1 VTVVLFTCTGQ
12 RVDMVDAFNAAGATT
27 IATETSILAPTIH
40 RASHYAL
47 VPAFTDADYVPA
59 LAELVREYSVDV
71 IVPITDFD
79 HRILSELSSR
89 EALAPALVLLPDR
102 DVIENTADKYNAHV
116 FFCEHGIGSPETWL
130 PEDLPDEIDCYP
142 VLVKAREG
150 FSGNHIYRARD
161 REELDF
167 FLRYTEVSSMV
178 QKQCQGTEFSI
189 DLFCDLDNRCLNA
202 IPRSMIHSKGGES
215 IKGMS
220 VRDPELIEL
229 GRRVGETMR
238 LRGPAT
244 VQCFRESN
252 GRLEITDVN
261 PRFGGAFAL
270 PLAAG
275 SHYPELIMALA
286 AGEHPEP
293 HVGEFEEGVVMMRY
307 YSQIV
312 MKMGSGGKLVPLD
325 RPLAAEGQQ

>member
-1 VTVVLFTCTGQ
+1 VPTVLFTCTGQ
-12 RVDMVDAFNAAGATT
+12 RVDIVDAFNAAGATT
-27 IATETSILAPTIH
+27 LATETNILAPTVH
-40 RASHYAL
+40 RAHHYAL
-47 VPAFTDADYVPA
+47 VPSFTDPEYIPA
-59 LAELVREYSVDV
+59 LADLVHEYEVDV
-71 IVPITDFD
+71 IVPLTDFD
-79 HRILSELSSR
+79 HRVLSTVAARDE
-89 EALAPALVLLPDR
+89 LAPALVLLPDR
-102 DVIENTADKYNAHV
+102 EVIENTADKYNAHV
-116 FFCEHGIGSPETWL
+116 FFCEHGIGSPATWL
-130 PEDLPDEIDCYP
+130 PEDLPDEIGCYP

-150 FSGNHIYRARD
+150 FSGNHIYRARN

-167 FLRYTEVSSMV
+167 FLRYTEASSMV

-189 DLFCDLDNRCLNA
+189 DIFCDLDSRCLNA

-244 VQCFRESN
+244 VQCFREADGS
-252 GRLEITDVN
+252 LEITDVN

-286 AGEHPEP
+286 TGERPEP
-293 HVGEFEEGVVMMRY
+293 HVGEFEEGVIMMRF
-307 YSQIV
+307 YSQVV
-312 MKMGSGGKLVPLD
+312 MKMGEDGMPVPLE
-325 RPLAAEGQQ
+325 RPLGAES

>member
-1 VTVVLFTCTGQ
+1 VPVVLFTCTGQ
-12 RVDMVDAFNAAGATT
+12 RVDIVDAFIDAGATT
-27 IATETSILAPTIH
+27 LATDTSILAPTLH
-40 RASHYAL
+40 RADRYAL
-47 VPAFTDADYVPA
+47 VPSFTDPDYVPA
-59 LAELVREYSVDV
+59 LAKLVREHEVDV
-71 IVPITDFD
+71 IVPLTDFD
-79 HRILSELSSR
+79 HRTLASAR
-89 EALAPALVLLPDR
+89 EELAPALVMLPDR

-116 FFCEHGIGSPETWL
+116 FFCEHGIASPSTWL

-150 FSGNHIYRARD
+150 FSSNHIYRARN

-167 FLRYTEVSSMV
+167 FLRYTEVPSMV
-178 QKQCQGTEFSI
+178 QRQCQGKEFSV
-189 DLFCDLDNRCLNA
+189 DLFCDLDSRCLNA
-202 IPRSMIHSKGGES
+202 VPRSMIHSKGGES

-220 VRDPELIEL
+220 VRDWELIEL

-244 VQCFRESN
+244 VQCFREAD

-275 SHYPELIMALA
+275 SGYPELVMALA
-286 AGEHPEP
+286 TGEQPEP
-293 HVGEFEEGVVMMRY
+293 HLGEFEEGVVMMRF

-312 MKMGSGGKLVPLD
+312 MKMGDDGTLVPLD
-325 RPLAAEGQQ
+325 RPLAAES

>member
-1 VTVVLFTCTGQ
+1 VSVVLFTCTGQ
-12 RVDMVDAFNAAGATT
+12 RVDIVDAFIEAGATT
-27 IATETSILAPTIH
+27 LATDTSILAPTLH
-40 RASHYAL
+40 RADRYAL
-47 VPAFTDADYVPA
+47 VPSFTDPEYIPA
-59 LAELVREYSVDV
+59 LARLVREHEVDV
-71 IVPITDFD
+71 IVPLTDFD
-79 HRILSELSSR
+79 HRVLSTSSSR

-116 FFCEHGIGSPETWL
+116 FFCEHGIGSPSTWL

-150 FSGNHIYRARD
+150 FSGNHIYRARN

-167 FLRYTEVSSMV
+167 FLRYTEVPSMV

-189 DLFCDLDNRCLNA
+189 DIFCDLNSRCLNA

-215 IKGMS
+215 IKGIS
-220 VRDPELIEL
+220 VRDRELIEL

-244 VQCFRESN
+244 VQCFREVD

-275 SHYPELIMALA
+275 SGYPELIMALA
-286 AGEHPEP
+286 TGEQPEP
-293 HVGEFEEGVVMMRY
+293 RLGEFEEGVVMMRY

-312 MKMGSGGKLVPLD
+312 MKMGDDGKLVPRD
-325 RPLAAEGQQ
+325 RPLTADR

>member
-12 RVDMVDAFNAAGATT
+12 RVDMIDAFNEAGAITL
-27 IATETSILAPTIH
+27 ATDTSILAPTLH
-40 RASHYAL
+40 RASSYAL
-47 VPAFTDADYVPA
+47 VPGFTEPEYIPA
-59 LAELVREYSVDV
+59 LAELVREHGVDV
-71 IVPITDFD
+71 IVPLTDFD
-79 HRILSELSSR
+79 HRVLSEPASR

-116 FFCEHGIGSPETWL
+116 FFCEHGIASPDTWL

-150 FSGNHIYRARD
+150 FSGNHIYRARN
-161 REELDF
+161 RKELDF
-167 FLRYTEVSSMV
+167 FLNYTEVSSMV
-178 QKQCQGTEFSI
+178 QKQCQGTEFSVDI
-189 DLFCDLDNRCLNA
+189 FCDLDSRCLNA

-244 VQCFRESN
+244 VQCFREAN

-293 HVGEFEEGVVMMRY
+293 HVGEFEEGVLMLRY
-307 YSQIV
+307 YSQVV
-312 MKMGSGGKLVPLD
+312 MKMGDDGKLVPLD
-325 RPLAAEGQQ
+325 RPLATESQP

>member
-1 VTVVLFTCTGQ
+1 MTVVLFTCTGQ

-59 LAELVREYSVDV
+59 LAELVRKYSVDV